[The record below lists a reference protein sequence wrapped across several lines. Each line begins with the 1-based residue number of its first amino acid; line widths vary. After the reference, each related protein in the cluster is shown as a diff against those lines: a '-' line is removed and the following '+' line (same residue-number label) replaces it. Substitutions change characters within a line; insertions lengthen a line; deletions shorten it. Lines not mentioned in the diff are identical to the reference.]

1 MLLSLGYLE
10 TAHKKDKDMIT
21 DVILK
26 EKQTDQNLNGFSFE
40 EVGDD
45 HLFTGL
51 ETPMKKDAFKISDH
65 KKKEKIASLFREI
78 MDVMGLD
85 LTDDSLQGTPERVAK
100 MYIDEIFSGLNPANK
115 PKAALFDNKYKY
127 NQMLVEKNITF
138 YSNCEHH
145 FVPIIGKAH
154 VAYISSGKVIGL
166 SKLNRIVQYYA
177 KRPQVQERLTN
188 QIAEELKGVLGT
200 EDVAVIIDAKH
211 LCVSSRGVKDDTS
224 STVTSYFGGKF
235 NTQEKIVE
243 LTKFKGI
250 GIWTASIF
258 VMSSDIFS
266 DVFAYGD
273 ATLNKVIKNVYG
285 IEDDCFDRDLEGILS
300 KWSPHKT
307 LVCNVIWHYND
318 NVLTQTRNRI

>member
-1 MLLSLGYLE
+1 
-10 TAHKKDKDMIT
+10 MIT
-21 DVILK
+21 ELKLK
-26 EKQTDQNLNGFSFE
+26 EVTEELNRLSFE

-45 HLFTGL
+45 HLYTGL
-51 ETPMKKDAFKISDH
+51 QTPMKKDAFKLSDEE
-65 KKKEKIASLFREI
+65 KKDKIESLFTEI

-85 LTDDSLQGTPERVAK
+85 LTDDSLKGTPKRVAK
-100 MYIDEIFSGLNPANK
+100 MYIEEIFSGLNPVNK
-115 PKAALFDNKYKY
+115 PKIALFDNKYQY

-188 QIAEELKGVLGT
+188 QIAEELKEILQT

-211 LCVSSRGVKDDTS
+211 LCVSSRGIKDETS

-243 LTKFKGI
+243 LQT
-250 GIWTASIF
+250 
-258 VMSSDIFS
+258 
-266 DVFAYGD
+266 
-273 ATLNKVIKNVYG
+273 TLKY
-285 IEDDCFDRDLEGILS
+285 
-300 KWSPHKT
+300 
-307 LVCNVIWHYND
+307 
-318 NVLTQTRNRI
+318 

>member
-1 MLLSLGYLE
+1 
-10 TAHKKDKDMIT
+10 MIT
-21 DVILK
+21 EVILK
-26 EKQTDQNLNGFSFE
+26 EKQQEQKLNGFSFE
-40 EVGDD
+40 EIGDD

-51 ETPMKKDAFKISDH
+51 ETPMKPDAFKISDEE
-65 KKKEKIASLFREI
+65 KKEKISVLFEEI
-78 MDVMGLD
+78 MNVMGLD
-85 LTDDSLQGTPERVAK
+85 LTDDSLKGTPKRVAK

-115 PKAALFDNKYKY
+115 PKVALFDNKYQY

-188 QIAEELKGVLGT
+188 QIAEELKGILET
-200 EDVAVIIDAKH
+200 DDVAVIIDAKH

-235 NTQEKIVE
+235 NTQEKIAE
-243 LTKFKGI
+243 LQN
-250 GIWTASIF
+250 
-258 VMSSDIFS
+258 
-266 DVFAYGD
+266 
-273 ATLNKVIKNVYG
+273 TLNY
-285 IEDDCFDRDLEGILS
+285 
-300 KWSPHKT
+300 
-307 LVCNVIWHYND
+307 
-318 NVLTQTRNRI
+318 

>member
-1 MLLSLGYLE
+1 MLLRLEYLK
-10 TAHKKDKDMIT
+10 TAHKKDKMIT

-26 EKQTDQNLNGFSFE
+26 EKKVSKKINGFSAE
-40 EVGDD
+40 EIGDD

-51 ETPMKKDAFKISDH
+51 ETPMKPDAFKISDTE
-65 KKKEKIASLFREI
+65 KKEKIAILFEEI
-78 MDVMGLD
+78 MNVMGLD
-85 LTDDSLQGTPERVAK
+85 LTDDSLKGTPERVAK

-115 PKAALFDNKYKY
+115 PKVALFDNKYQY

-188 QIAEELKGVLGT
+188 QIAEELKAILET

-235 NTQEKIVE
+235 KKQEKIVE
-243 LTKFKGI
+243 LQN
-250 GIWTASIF
+250 
-258 VMSSDIFS
+258 
-266 DVFAYGD
+266 
-273 ATLNKVIKNVYG
+273 TLNY
-285 IEDDCFDRDLEGILS
+285 
-300 KWSPHKT
+300 
-307 LVCNVIWHYND
+307 
-318 NVLTQTRNRI
+318 